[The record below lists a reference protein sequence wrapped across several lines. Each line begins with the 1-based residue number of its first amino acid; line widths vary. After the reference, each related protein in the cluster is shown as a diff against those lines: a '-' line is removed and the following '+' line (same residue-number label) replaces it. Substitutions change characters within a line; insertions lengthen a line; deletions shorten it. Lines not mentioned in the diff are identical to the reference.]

1 MIVWRNPIKVSW
13 EMRYFS
19 EEHKTH
25 CNAEKQ
31 YSVWSISSHIFINI
45 IRKNIRNP
53 NVIIFHR
60 GTKKNVQVYIFTCK
74 TLINDCCF
82 DSEVLSFDT
91 FFFTPIHQFSFYISR
106 SVCVSITPSAILNDL
121 CNSCLCGADLHVHFT
136 TETLWGSA
144 NYRLLSN
151 NCTFVCGPQFANET
165 NAPERMR
172 EGNKYYSHNLY

>member
-45 IRKNIRNP
+45 IRKKY
-53 NVIIFHR
+53 
-60 GTKKNVQVYIFTCK
+60 KKPKRHYFSSWYLEKRSSVHFYMQDPHK
-74 TLINDCCF
+74 W
-82 DSEVLSFDT
+82 LSFWLISPLFR

-106 SVCVSITPSAILNDL
+106 SVRVSITPSAILNDL